1 LDPRRIVIAD
11 FLKRQYARN
20 WATPAL
26 IALAL
31 ILLVFVLAGEQVNA
45 PFVYSQPT

>member
-1 LDPRRIVIAD
+1 MIAE

-20 WATPAL
+20 WATPTL
-26 IALAL
+26 VALAL
-31 ILLVFVLAGEQVNA
+31 ILLLFALAGERVNA